1 MLVFK
6 GLGRTDGS
14 LLVYFNR
21 VWLGRDPDTLG
32 VAEGGGA
39 CAQVCTGHLPTYE
52 SVILKT
58 PLTAC
63 SLNTI
68 CAPLETHNS
77 RRGGGTERMRKLM
90 KLDSYCFWGKCEWCK
105 TACQIVLFDSMG
117 LFVCR
122 LGSHTQQALMINSDF
137 CSDLTFLVCC
147 SHSI

>member
-14 LLVYFNR
+14 LLIYFNR

-39 CAQVCTGHLPTYE
+39 WAQVCTGHPPTYE

-68 CAPLETHNS
+68 CAPLET
-77 RRGGGTERMRKLM
+77 
-90 KLDSYCFWGKCEWCK
+90 Y
-105 TACQIVLFDSMG
+105 
-117 LFVCR
+117 
-122 LGSHTQQALMINSDF
+122 TQQKGRRDRESEKTNQTRFLLFLSGSKLPATIPE
-137 CSDLTFLVCC
+137 CSGLLLLD
-147 SHSI
+147 